1 MKNVKIL
8 DCTLRDGGRII
19 NCAFPDADT
28 KDISYRLAEAKI
40 DVVEI
45 GFLRDPKTVEYEGG
59 STFFTDVDQIRPF
72 VDRTKSTKYVAFI
85 DFELYDFDTLK
96 PFDGTSIDGVRIGWK
111 KSSFANNKP
120 EIIRCLKRVKELGYM
135 LYIQGVN
142 TLGYTD
148 RELLDILD
156 FVNEIH
162 PNGFGIVD
170 TYGAMYMDDVDRIYT
185 MVDHN
190 LESDIAIDFHSHN
203 NYQLSFAFAQEI
215 IRLSNG
221 KREILID
228 GTLNGMGK
236 VAGNLCTE
244 LVVDYLVRKR
254 NYDYNFDAILDL
266 IDDYVYPYMM
276 QHKWGYSVPAL
287 MAGIY
292 KSHPNNVIY
301 LTEKFRL
308 ATKDVKYIMSMID
321 PVKRMSYDYDNIQA
335 LYQEYIAD
343 KVDDHA
349 AIAELKEA
357 IQGEEV
363 FIYVPGNTINTH
375 RDEIDKYVSDNNPIR
390 ISVNFVADDKEAI
403 AFFGNQK
410 RYDKLAAKREGRKV
424 IIASNVKS
432 SSENDVVVNYHNLIN
447 RGYKYFENSTI
458 MLLNLMKS
466 LNPSKITIAG
476 FDGFRPE
483 LNQNYADSS
492 YQNNRHKAEFETI
505 NKEVSAMLADIIE
518 TLYPECPVKLLT
530 PSVYTEYLPKQI

>member
-19 NCAFPDADT
+19 NCAFPDADI
-28 KDISYRLAEAKI
+28 KDISYRLAESKMDI
-40 DVVEI
+40 VEI
-45 GFLRDPKTVEYEGG
+45 GFLRDPKTVEYKGD

-72 VDRTKSTKYVAFI
+72 VDRTKNTKYVAFI
-85 DFELYDFDTLK
+85 DFELYDFNTLK
-96 PFDGTSIDGVRIGWK
+96 PFDNTSIDGVRIGWK

-120 EIIRCLKRVKELGYM
+120 KIVRCLKLVKELGYM

-142 TLGYTD
+142 TLGYKD
-148 RELLDILD
+148 KELLDILE

-190 LESDIAIDFHSHN
+190 LEEDIAIDFHSHN

-244 LVVDYLVRKR
+244 LIIDYLVRKR

-266 IDDYVYPYMM
+266 IDDYVYPY
-276 QHKWGYSVPAL
+276 QLKHKWGYSVPAL

-308 ATKDVKYIMSMID
+308 ATKDIMHIMSMID
-321 PVKRMSYDYDNIQA
+321 PTKRMSYDYDNIQD
-335 LYQEYIAD
+335 LYREYIAD

-349 AIAELKEA
+349 AKETLKQVTEGKE
-357 IQGEEV
+357 I

-375 RDEIDKYVSDNNPIR
+375 RQEIDRYVADNNPVR
-390 ISVNFVADDKEAI
+390 ISVNFVADDKEAY

-410 RYDKLAAKREGRKV
+410 RYDKLSAKRTGRNV

-432 SSENDVVVNYHNLIN
+432 TDERDVIVNYHSLIN
-447 RGYKYFENSTI
+447 RGYKYFDNSTI

-476 FDGFRPE
+476 FDGFRTDLE
-483 LNQNYADSS
+483 ENYADSS
-492 YQNNRHKAEFETI
+492 YQNNRHIAEFETI
-505 NKEVSAMLADIIE
+505 NKEISAMLADIIK
-518 TLYPECPVKLLT
+518 TLAPDCTINFLT
-530 PSVYTEYLPKQI
+530 PTTYITNHI

>member
-45 GFLRDPKTVEYEGG
+45 GFLRDPKTVTYKGD

-170 TYGAMYMDDVDRIYT
+170 TYGTMYMDDVDRIYT

-308 ATKDVKYIMSMID
+308 ATKDVKHIMSMID

-349 AIAELKEA
+349 AITELKET
-357 IQGEEV
+357 IEGKEV

-375 RDEIDKYVSDNNPIR
+375 RDEIDKYVADNNPIR
-390 ISVNFVADDKEAI
+390 ISVNFVADDKDAI

-410 RYDKLAAKREGRKV
+410 RYDKLTAKRDGRKV

-432 SSENDVVVNYHNLIN
+432 SSDSDVVVNYHSLIN

-483 LNQNYADSS
+483 LDQNYADSS
-492 YQNNRHKAEFETI
+492 YQNDRHKAEFATI
-505 NKEVSAMLADIIE
+505 NKEIRDMLKGIIE
-518 TLYPECPVKLLT
+518 TLSPNCDVVFLT
-530 PSVYTEYLPKQI
+530 PSLYID

>member
-45 GFLRDPKTVEYEGG
+45 GFLRDPKTVEYKGG

-254 NYDYNFDAILDL
+254 NYDYDFDAILDL
-266 IDDYVYPYMM
+266 IDDYVYPYML

-308 ATKDVKYIMSMID
+308 ATKDVKHIMSMID
-321 PVKRMSYDYDNIQA
+321 PVKRMSYDYDNIQR
-335 LYQEYIAD
+335 LYQEY
-343 KVDDHA
+343 VDIKIDDSNA
-349 AIAELKEA
+349 VETLKAKLDGRKILLVMPGSSITDSKEQLLA
-357 IQGEEV
+357 YVKENNV
-363 FIYVPGNTINTH
+363 FVIM
-375 RDEIDKYVSDNNPIR
+375 
-390 ISVNFVADDKEAI
+390 VNFVDSDFAKGECLS
-403 AFFGNQK
+403 FWGSNK
-410 RYDKLAAKREGRKV
+410 RYDKYKDQRKQTASV
-424 IIASNVKS
+424 VTSNVQS
-432 SSENDVVVNYHNLIN
+432 DDDSDIVVNYDSYMDRNAEYSDNTSLMLMRLLI
-447 RGYKYFENSTI
+447 RMGI
-458 MLLNLMKS
+458 KS
-466 LNPSKITIAG
+466 FDIAG
-476 FDGFRPE
+476 FDGFSEQGSYCNSSVINEGRFRSK
-483 LNQNYADSS
+483 YAEI
-492 YQNNRHKAEFETI
+492 NKAIAGHLKNIAETI
-505 NKEVSAMLADIIE
+505 GNTNGIHF
-518 TLYPECPVKLLT
+518 LT
-530 PSVYTEYLPKQI
+530 PSIYKSIFEK

>member
-228 GTLNGMGK
+228 GTLNGIGK

-492 YQNNRHKAEFETI
+492 YQNDRHKAEFETI

>member
-19 NCAFPDADT
+19 NCAFPDADI
-28 KDISYRLAEAKI
+28 KDISYRLAESKMDI
-40 DVVEI
+40 VEI
-45 GFLRDPKTVEYEGG
+45 GFLRDPKTVEYKGD

-72 VDRTKSTKYVAFI
+72 VDRTKNTKYVAFI
-85 DFELYDFDTLK
+85 DFELYDFNTLK
-96 PFDGTSIDGVRIGWK
+96 PFDNTSIDGVRIGWK

-120 EIIRCLKRVKELGYM
+120 KIVRCLKLVKELGYM

-142 TLGYTD
+142 TLGYKD
-148 RELLDILD
+148 KELLDILE

-190 LESDIAIDFHSHN
+190 LEEDIAIDFHSHN

-244 LVVDYLVRKR
+244 LIIDYLVRKR

-266 IDDYVYPYMM
+266 IDDYVYPY
-276 QHKWGYSVPAL
+276 QLKHKWGYSVPAL

-308 ATKDVKYIMSMID
+308 ATKDIMHIMSMID
-321 PVKRMSYDYDNIQA
+321 PTKRMSYDYDNIQD
-335 LYQEYIAD
+335 LYREYIAD

-349 AIAELKEA
+349 AKETLKQVTEGKE
-357 IQGEEV
+357 I
-363 FIYVPGNTINTH
+363 FIYVPGNTINTY
-375 RDEIDKYVSDNNPIR
+375 RQEIDRYVADNNPVR
-390 ISVNFVADDKEAI
+390 ISVNFVADDKEAY

-410 RYDKLAAKREGRKV
+410 RYDKLSAKRTGRNV

-432 SSENDVVVNYHNLIN
+432 TDERDVIVNYHSLIN
-447 RGYKYFENSTI
+447 RGYKYFDNSTI

-476 FDGFRPE
+476 FDGFRTDLE
-483 LNQNYADSS
+483 ENYADSS
-492 YQNNRHKAEFETI
+492 YQNNRHIAEFETI
-505 NKEVSAMLADIIE
+505 NKEISAMLADIIK
-518 TLYPECPVKLLT
+518 TLAPDCTINFLT
-530 PSVYTEYLPKQI
+530 PTTYITNHI

>member
-1 MKNVKIL
+1 MKNVKII

-19 NCAFPDADT
+19 NCAFPDADI
-28 KDISYRLAEAKI
+28 KDISYRLAESKI
-40 DVVEI
+40 DIVEI
-45 GFLRDPKTVEYEGG
+45 GFLRDPKTVDYKGD
-59 STFFTDVDQIRPF
+59 STFFTDVEQIRPF
-72 VDRTKSTKYVAFI
+72 VDRTKNTKYVAFI

-96 PFDGTSIDGVRIGWK
+96 PFDNTSIDGVRIGWK
-111 KSSFANNKP
+111 KSSFVNNKP
-120 EIIRCLKRVKELGYM
+120 EIIRCLKLVKELGYM

-142 TLGYTD
+142 TLGYKD
-148 RELLDILD
+148 KELLDILE

-162 PNGFGIVD
+162 PDGFGIVD
-170 TYGAMYMDDVDRIYT
+170 TYGAMYIDDVDRIYT

-190 LESDIAIDFHSHN
+190 LDEDIAIDFHSHN

-244 LVVDYLVRKR
+244 LIIDYLVRKR

-266 IDDYVYPYMM
+266 IDDYIYPYQL

-308 ATKDVKYIMSMID
+308 ATKDIMHIMSMIE
-321 PVKRMSYDYDNIQA
+321 PAKRMSYDYDNIQN
-335 LYQEYIAD
+335 LYREYIAD

-349 AIAELKEA
+349 AIEELKKVVD
-357 IQGEEV
+357 GKEV
-363 FIYVPGNTINTH
+363 FLYVPGNTINTY
-375 RDEIDKYVSDNNPIR
+375 REVIDKYVADNNPIR
-390 ISVNFVADDKEAI
+390 ISVNFVADDKDAY

-410 RYDKLAAKREGRKV
+410 RYEKLSAKRSGRKV

-432 SSENDVVVNYHNLIN
+432 TDENDVVVNYHSLIN
-447 RGYKYFENSTI
+447 RGYKYFDNSTI
-458 MLLNLMKS
+458 MLLNLMKILS
-466 LNPSKITIAG
+466 PRKITIAG
-476 FDGFRPE
+476 FDGFRTDLE
-483 LNQNYADSS
+483 QNYADSS
-492 YQNNRHKAEFETI
+492 YQNDRHIAEFATI
-505 NKEVSAMLADIIE
+505 NKEISEMLKSIIE
-518 TLYPECPVKLLT
+518 TLRPECKIEFLT
-530 PSVYTEYLPKQI
+530 PSQYLK